1 MGWPMHAQEEQNRV
15 AEQGGGEA
23 ATAPTAKRLNAFQ
36 VLQRFQTYCPAA

>member
-1 MGWPMHAQEEQNRV
+1 MRRLVAAQEEQNRV

-36 VLQRFQTYCPAA
+36 VLQRCQADCPAI